1 MFAGLLFWGI
11 TSGRVVSGFITDR
24 VGDKRMIRGGISI
37 IILGVALIITLPIE
51 YIFIGLFIIGFG
63 YGPLYPCMIHQTPY
77 LYGKDASS
85 TLMGLEM
92 ASAYVGS
99 TFMPALFG
107 LLSNHLTMNLF
118 PFYIMIFIA
127 LCLFAT
133 EKKAKL
139 YR

>member
-1 MFAGLLFWGI
+1 MLWSASYMVSRGISESDAAMFAGLLFWGI

-107 LLSNHLTMNLF
+107 LLSNHLT
-118 PFYIMIFIA
+118 
-127 LCLFAT
+127 T
-133 EKKAKL
+133 
-139 YR
+139 